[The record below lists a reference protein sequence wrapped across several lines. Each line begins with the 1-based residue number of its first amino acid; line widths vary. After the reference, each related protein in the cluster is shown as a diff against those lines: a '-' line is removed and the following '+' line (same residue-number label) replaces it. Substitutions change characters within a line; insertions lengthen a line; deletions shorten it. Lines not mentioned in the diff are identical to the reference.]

1 MAIAEKPGT
10 AQTGAS
16 TSRTDDRR
24 SIPGL
29 VVGFIAGGTLV
40 LWLINGGLG
49 QLTDP
54 GGLWLVVGQLAGIV
68 AALAALGGLILVA
81 RPTWLERS
89 EGLDR
94 LWAWHRL
101 TGMTTLFALL
111 LHVVASVV
119 GFAGGSLGAAWSQY
133 VSLLTGSPWMVAA
146 TAATV
151 LFLTV
156 AGTSWR
162 RIRNRMTYEM
172 WLGIHITGYLAV
184 LLGFGHQLTL
194 GTDFSEATPVSHWW
208 WIALFAATI
217 AVIVWSRVGGL
228 LAAITTG
235 RARVTS
241 VTPVAVGTVAIE
253 MTASGRR
260 LRNARAGQFFLLRM
274 VTADLWWQAH
284 PISLSA
290 RPRDGVLRFT
300 VKLGGDGSDQ
310 MAAVRPGT
318 RVILE
323 GPYGRFTADRA
334 QGRRVVLVGGGVG
347 LTVIRAVLAD
357 CTAAQRP
364 VVVARVPHVD
374 HVPHLA
380 EIRAMVAARQGRL
393 LVVDGPRRQ
402 WSGSRPFTPEN
413 LRHAVPDITE
423 RDAFIC
429 GPPALEAE
437 VERSLRGLRLPA
449 DRIHVEH
456 FGV

>member
-1 MAIAEKPGT
+1 MAIAQKPTT
-10 AQTGAS
+10 ADMRPLQGS
-16 TSRTDDRR
+16 QEPR
-24 SIPGL
+24 SVAGVL
-29 VVGFIAGGTLV
+29 AGFVCGGTLV
-40 LWLINGGLG
+40 LWLLNGGLG
-49 QLTDP
+49 QVTDP
-54 GGLWLVVGQLAGIV
+54 GGLWLIVGQLAGIV

-81 RPTWLERS
+81 RPAWLERR

-101 TGMTTLFALL
+101 TGMTTVFALL
-111 LHVVASVV
+111 VHIVASIV
-119 GFAGGSLGAAWSQY
+119 GFAGGSITAAWSQY
-133 VSLLTGSPWMVAA
+133 VSLLTGSPWLVAA
-146 TAATV
+146 TAAAV

-156 AGTSWR
+156 AATSWR
-162 RIRNRMTYEM
+162 RIRTRMTYEM
-172 WLGIHITGYLAV
+172 WLGIHVTGYLAV

-194 GTDFSEATPVSHWW
+194 GTDFSDATPVGHWW
-208 WIALFAATI
+208 WIGLFVATG
-217 AVIVWSRVGGL
+217 AVILWSRVGGL
-228 LAAITTG
+228 LTALTTG
-235 RARVTS
+235 RATVTS
-241 VTPVAVGTVAIE
+241 VTRVAVGTVAIE

-274 VTADLWWQAH
+274 MTRDLWWQAH
-284 PISLSA
+284 PLSLSA

-318 RVILE
+318 RVVLE

-334 QGRRVVLVGGGVG
+334 QGRPVVLIGGGVG

-380 EIRAMVAARQGRL
+380 EIRSMVAARRGRL
-393 LVVDGPRRQ
+393 LVVDGPRHQ
-402 WSGSRPFTPEN
+402 WPGNRPFTAGQ
-413 LRHAVPDITE
+413 LRSAVPDISD
-423 RDAFIC
+423 RDTFIC

-437 VERSLRGLRLPA
+437 VERSLRALRVPA
-449 DRIHVEH
+449 ARIHVEH